1 MTTKR
6 ITSSLQQ
13 QNKATLT
20 LTLRMGKR
28 QTLNSRTSTPV
39 LLTTSTKPPY
49 NSVKTPNRTRHV
61 SLSLNYSSKHY
72 GSNTV
77 NAEGN
82 LEHLTKRL
90 TTSST
95 LDKTTRQILT
105 LRDVIKE
112 TGMKATPMMKTR
124 EKGTS

>member
-1 MTTKR
+1 M
-6 ITSSLQQ
+6 
-13 QNKATLT
+13 
-20 LTLRMGKR
+20 
-28 QTLNSRTSTPV
+28 
-39 LLTTSTKPPY
+39 
-49 NSVKTPNRTRHV
+49 

-112 TGMKATPMMKTR
+112 TGMKATPMTKTK